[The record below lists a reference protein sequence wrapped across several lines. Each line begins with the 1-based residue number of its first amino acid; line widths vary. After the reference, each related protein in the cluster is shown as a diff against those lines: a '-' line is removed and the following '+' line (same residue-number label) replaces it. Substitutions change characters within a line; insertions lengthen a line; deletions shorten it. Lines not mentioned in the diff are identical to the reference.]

1 MIYTVEELIQ
11 IILPIL
17 KKYHAESAL
26 LFGSYARQ
34 EATHASDIDLLVIG
48 GANFD
53 PTDVF
58 CVADELHRATGK
70 EVDVYELCELERD
83 SPFYNAVMSEGV
95 QVA

>member
-17 KKYHAESAL
+17 KKYHAENAL

-48 GANFD
+48 GDHFD

-83 SPFYNAVMSEGV
+83 SPFYNTVMSEGV

>member
-1 MIYTVEELIQ
+1 MISTTDQLQQ

-17 KKYHAESAL
+17 KKYRAESAL

-34 EATHASDIDLLVIG
+34 EATQSSDIDLLVIG
-48 GANFD
+48 GTEFD

-58 CVADELHRATGK
+58 CIADELHRATGK
-70 EVDVYELCELERD
+70 AVDVYELCELEQG
-83 SPFYNAVMSEGV
+83 SPFYNTVMTEGI

>member
-1 MIYTVEELIQ
+1 MIYTVEDLMQ

-17 KKYHAESAL
+17 QKYHAESAL

-34 EATHASDIDLLVIG
+34 EATHASDIDLLIIG
-48 GANFD
+48 GDLFD

-58 CVADELHRATGK
+58 CIADELHRATGK
-70 EVDVYELCELERD
+70 AVDVYELCELEQG

-95 QVA
+95 HVA

>member
-1 MIYTVEELIQ
+1 MVYTVEELIQ
-11 IILPIL
+11 IIRPIL
-17 KKYHAESAL
+17 RKYRAEGAL
-26 LFGSYARQ
+26 LFGSYARR
-34 EATHASDIDLLVIG
+34 EATRTSDIDLLVIG
-48 GANFD
+48 GERFD

-70 EVDVYELCELERD
+70 AVDVYELCELERG

>member
-1 MIYTVEELIQ
+1 MIYTTDQLLQ

-17 KKYHAESAL
+17 KKYRAESAL

-34 EATHASDIDLLVIG
+34 AATQASDIDLLVIG
-48 GANFD
+48 GAEFD

-58 CVADELHRATGK
+58 CIADELHRATGK
-70 EVDVYELCELERD
+70 PVDVYELCELEQG

>member
-1 MIYTVEELIQ
+1 MIYTTDQLLQ

-17 KKYHAESAL
+17 KKYRAESAL

-34 EATHASDIDLLVIG
+34 EATQASDIDLLVIG
-48 GANFD
+48 GAEFE

-58 CVADELHRATGK
+58 CIADELHRATGK
-70 EVDVYELCELERD
+70 AVDVYELCELEQG